1 MDEGRDAVAGL
12 RGVLRGQLHIGAIQT
27 LGVVNLAAI
36 LATFR
41 KAHPG
46 VTLRLNW
53 GAASDL
59 ARAVVDGELD
69 IAFIDGAI
77 DRNRLMSTNLG
88 HDALVLAMRRDD
100 PLAHHRTIRL
110 SDAVLRDRDFVEYGA
125 RTGLRAQIDAACT
138 RARLA
143 RRVVCEVAN
152 MQYLVEMVRCG
163 AGLSLLPPMAIQPVR
178 DDVIG
183 IPITP
188 ALRRDMC
195 AVTPLG
201 RPPLGAARALLDL
214 LTEQI
219 RDLGPFELK

>member
-1 MDEGRDAVAGL
+1 MSL
-12 RGVLRGQLHIGAIQT
+12 RISDTMHSSSPC
-27 LGVVNLAAI
+27 AATI
-36 LATFR
+36 R
-41 KAHPG
+41 
-46 VTLRLNW
+46 
-53 GAASDL
+53 
-59 ARAVVDGELD
+59 
-69 IAFIDGAI
+69 
-77 DRNRLMSTNLG
+77 
-88 HDALVLAMRRDD
+88 
-100 PLAHHRTIRL
+100 LAHRRTIRL

-152 MQYLVEMVRCG
+152 MQYLVEMVRWG

-195 AVTPLG
+195 AVTPTG
-201 RPPLGAARALLDL
+201 SSTARRGQSSSRSPHRTNPKTSDHSS
-214 LTEQI
+214 
-219 RDLGPFELK
+219 